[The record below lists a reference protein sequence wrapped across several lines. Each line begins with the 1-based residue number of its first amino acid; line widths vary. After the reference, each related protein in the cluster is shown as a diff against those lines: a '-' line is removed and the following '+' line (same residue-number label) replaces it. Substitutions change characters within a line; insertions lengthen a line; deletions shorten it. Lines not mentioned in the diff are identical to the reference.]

1 MRSMEKGM
9 EAWRYSK
16 GVQAKLETQS
26 KSTSSPPRS
35 PGAVCL
41 KLDAQ
46 ATYGVGFGCSIYGW
60 NHNCIR
66 LPMSPVTPQNSF

>member
-1 MRSMEKGM
+1 MEKGL

-16 GVQAKLETQS
+16 GVQAKLETQY
-26 KSTSSPPRS
+26 KLTSSPPRS

-46 ATYGVGFGCSIYGW
+46 ATYRIEFGLPIYGW
-60 NHNCIR
+60 NQNFIR
-66 LPMSPVTPQNSF
+66 LSKAPVPPQNSF

>member
-1 MRSMEKGM
+1 MEKGL
-9 EAWRYSK
+9 EALRYSK

-35 PGAVCL
+35 PGAVWL
-41 KLDAQ
+41 KLEAQ

-60 NHNCIR
+60 NHNFIR
-66 LPMSPVTPQNSF
+66 LPMALLPPQNSF

>member
-1 MRSMEKGM
+1 MEKGL

-26 KSTSSPPRS
+26 KSASSPPRS
-35 PGAVCL
+35 SGAVCL

-46 ATYGVGFGCSIYGW
+46 ATYGVGFRRSMYGW
-60 NHNCIR
+60 NQNFVS
-66 LPMSPVTPQNSF
+66 LPMALVSPQNSF